1 MKILLVEDEPKLLAF
16 LKEGFEVE
24 GFEVDFAYDG
34 QIGEMKINRNQYD
47 IIILDIIVPYLNGL
61 ELCARIREKDAN
73 VPVIM
78 LTAMSSTDDKLA
90 GFDAGADDYLSKPFE
105 FRELLARVNVLIK
118 RTSGMVRR
126 TNNLKV
132 ADLELDLDK
141 KVAIRAGKTIELTS
155 KEYQLLEYLMRN
167 KGKVLSR
174 VDIAEKVWEVDFDT
188 NTNVIDVYI
197 TILRK
202 KIDRDFEPKLIHTKI
217 GLGYY
222 LDN

>member
-1 MKILLVEDEPKLLAF
+1 MKLLIVEDEPKLVSL
-16 LKEGFEVE
+16 LKEGFEME

-34 QIGEMKINRNQYD
+34 QIAEMKINRNSYD
-47 IIILDIIVPYLNGL
+47 IIILDIIIPYINGL
-61 ELCARIREKDAN
+61 ELCAKIRERDSN

-78 LTAMSSTDDKLA
+78 LTAMSTTDDKLA
-90 GFDAGADDYLSKPFE
+90 GFDAGADDYLGKPFE
-105 FRELLARVNVLIK
+105 FKELLARVNVLIK

-126 TNNLKV
+126 TNNLKIS
-132 ADLELDLDK
+132 DLELDLDR
-141 KVAIRAGKTIELTS
+141 KVAIRSGKTIELTS

-202 KIDRDFEPKLIHTKI
+202 KIDRDFDPKLIHTKI

-222 LDN
+222 LDC